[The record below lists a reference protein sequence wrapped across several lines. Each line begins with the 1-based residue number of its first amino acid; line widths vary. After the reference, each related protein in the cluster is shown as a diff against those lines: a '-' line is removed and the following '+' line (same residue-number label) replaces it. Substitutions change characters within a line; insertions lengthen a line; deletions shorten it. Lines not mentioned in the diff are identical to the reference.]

1 MGERKHVDSRF
12 CFLLHVINS
21 VLNDSVLLD
30 WLVIECKTQQLGFA
44 ASWVLFFLNCINSL
58 KNALR

>member
-44 ASWVLFFLNCINSL
+44 ASWVLFF
-58 KNALR
+58 